1 MTATAA
7 APSLRVVSVRG
18 KGRGVVAARRFA
30 EREVVERD
38 PVLVI
43 PAGDWPHLQQT
54 VVSKYCF
61 LWHEGRDEA
70 AVALGYGSLFNHAYT
85 PNVMAQIH
93 LRERVIEFVAVRDI
107 AEGEEITLNYNGDP
121 DATGPVGFRVR
132 R

>member
-1 MTATAA
+1 MTPRTAP
-7 APSLRVVSVRG
+7 PSLRVVSVAG

-43 PAGDWPHLQQT
+43 PAGDWPHLQRT

-85 PNVMAQIH
+85 PNVKAQIH

-107 AEGEEITLNYNGDP
+107 AEGEEITLNYNGEP
-121 DATGPVGFRVR
+121 DATGPVGFRVHR
-132 R
+132 

>member
-1 MTATAA
+1 MTSRTTP
-7 APSLRVVSVRG
+7 PSLRVASVKG
-18 KGRGVVAARRFA
+18 KGRGVLAARRFA
-30 EREVVERD
+30 EGEVVERD

-43 PAGDWPHLQQT
+43 PAGDWPGVQHT

-70 AVALGYGSLFNHAYT
+70 ALALGYGSLFNHAYT
-85 PNVMAQIH
+85 PNVKAQLH

-107 AEGEEITLNYNGDP
+107 AEGEEITLNYNGEP